1 MRKILAILK
10 LKLQLLRRNYAM
22 FLMMTL
28 SPLLFTFFMGSLNPD
43 GMKNVFVYIDDQ
55 DKSAISGELL
65 RSFDPQVYKIVPTT
79 EKDILDKIKKKEINT
94 GYIIPQ
100 GFGAHLLNSEPT
112 TIEVVRRPEQTAT
125 QEIPTI
131 MNSAALRIRSAHDT
145 AKMITDAA
153 STSGGPLSPAVQ
165 TQVQA
170 EVKKLFD
177 EGWQNPRVTSTLV
190 QISDSTVYQ
199 TDMKAQASMGFLIF
213 FLMFTLSFNITSI
226 LDDKTL
232 GTWNRILSTPTKARE
247 VLAGHFL
254 GTMLIG
260 CIQVILL
267 VGFGALVMKVQWG
280 RSPVGVFLI
289 LFALIF
295 ALTSLGLALAG
306 FIQTRR
312 SLQAI
317 YPVLIVSTSMLGGCM
332 WPLEIVP
339 NFMKTVA
346 YFIPQGQA
354 MMGLTELI
362 VRGGG
367 LEKAILPV
375 ASLVGMGII
384 FFIFGTLRVR
394 PQSGA

>member
-1 MRKILAILK
+1 MRKTLAVLK

-22 FLMMTL
+22 FMMMTL
-28 SPLLFTFFMGSLNPD
+28 SPLLFTLIMGSLNPD
-43 GMKNVFVYIDDQ
+43 GMNNVFVYLDDQ
-55 DKSAISGELL
+55 DKSAISEELL
-65 RSFDPQVYKIVPTT
+65 NSFDPQVYKILPTA
-79 EKDILDKIKKKEINT
+79 EKDILDKVKKKEINF

-100 GFGAHLLNSEPT
+100 GFGTRLLNGEATSVEM
-112 TIEVVRRPEQTAT
+112 IRRPEQTTT

-131 MNSAALRIRSAHDT
+131 MNSIALRIRSANDT
-145 AKMITDAA
+145 AKMIAEAA
-153 STSGGPLSPAVQ
+153 AQSGNTLSPAVK
-165 TQVQA
+165 TQVET
-170 EVKKLFD
+170 EVKQLFD
-177 EGWQNPRVTSTLV
+177 EGWKNPRVKSSLV
-190 QISDSTVYQ
+190 QIGDDTAYH

-226 LDDKTL
+226 LDDKKL

-260 CIQVILL
+260 CIQVTLL

-280 RSPVGVFLI
+280 RSPLGVFLI

-295 ALTSLGLALAG
+295 ALTSLSLALAG
-306 FIQTRR
+306 FIQNRR

-339 NFMKTVA
+339 DFMKTIA

-367 LEKAILPV
+367 LEQAIVPI
-375 ASLVGMGII
+375 ASLLGMGII
-384 FFIFGTLRVR
+384 FFVFGTLRVR
-394 PQSGA
+394 PQSGD